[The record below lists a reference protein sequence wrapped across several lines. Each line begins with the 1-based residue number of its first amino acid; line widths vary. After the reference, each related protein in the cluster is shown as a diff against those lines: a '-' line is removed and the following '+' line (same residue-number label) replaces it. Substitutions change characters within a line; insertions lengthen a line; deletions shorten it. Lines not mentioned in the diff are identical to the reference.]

1 MNQTSDNMNNGNVIK
16 DLDVSIIIGSY
27 NRAEMLAQTLSSLTA
42 LDTQLDSGDHF
53 TYEVVVIDNASTDNT
68 QETIS
73 QFTSSDKSGSA
84 TQVRGF
90 YEKEAGVTYARNC
103 GIEASVGKWIAFH
116 DDDQKA
122 HPRWLA
128 ELINL
133 ATRRNLN
140 IVGGAVHLLLP
151 ESNTR
156 VLSPQLR
163 QLLGEKVGMT
173 EEQAYG
179 RKRIP
184 GTNNL
189 LVRRSVLD
197 EVGIFDT
204 RIKNG
209 GEDAEL
215 YRRIRTAGYK
225 AWFTPKAIVYHII
238 PEPRMENDYMHW
250 TATRIGHHLALR
262 ELNDWGRLGLTFM
275 LFARAGQALL
285 NYLPRYLAASIT
297 GQQEKALGLKSLLWR
312 SKAYLAEGWKL
323 LVRGSDL
330 EENSIN
336 FREGREL
343 LVQGKKLPN

>member
-1 MNQTSDNMNNGNVIK
+1 MEV
-16 DLDVSIIIGSY
+16 DVSVIVGSY
-27 NRAEMLAQTLSSLTA
+27 NRAEMLAQTLASLTA
-42 LDTQLDSGDHF
+42 LDTQLDSGEHF
-53 TYEVVVIDNASTDNT
+53 SFEVIAVDNASTDNT
-68 QETIS
+68 QEIIT
-73 QFTSSDKSGSA
+73 QFTSPDKRGSA
-84 TQVRGF
+84 NQVRGYF
-90 YEKEAGVTYARNC
+90 EREAGVTYARNS
-103 GIEASVGKWIAFH
+103 GIEAAVGKWIAFH

-128 ELINL
+128 ELLNL
-133 ATRRNLN
+133 ASRRELS
-140 IVGGAVHLLLP
+140 IVGGAVHLVLP

-173 EEQAYG
+173 EEQPYG

-215 YRRIRTAGYK
+215 YRRIRTAGYQ
-225 AWFTPKAIVYHII
+225 AWYTPKAIVYHLI
-238 PEPRMENDYMHW
+238 PEPRMENDYMRW

-262 ELNDWGRLGLTFM
+262 ELKDWGRLGLAFM
-275 LFARAGQALL
+275 LFARTGQAML
-285 NYLPRYLAASIT
+285 NYLPRYLFTLIT
-297 GQQEKALGLKSLLWR
+297 GQKENALGMKSLLWR
-312 SKAYLAEGWKL
+312 SSAYLSESWKL
-323 LVRGSDL
+323 LTRGNELD
-330 EENSIN
+330 EGAIN

-343 LVQGKKLPN
+343 LVRGKKTAN

>member
-1 MNQTSDNMNNGNVIK
+1 MNNPSNNLNK
-16 DLDVSIIIGSY
+16 RSDLQEVDVSIIIGSY
-27 NRAEMLAQTLSSLTA
+27 NRAEMLAQTLASLTA

-68 QETIS
+68 QEIIS
-73 QFTSSDKSGSA
+73 NYTSDDQRGTA

-90 YEKEAGVTYARNC
+90 FEEQAGVTYARNC
-103 GIEASVGKWIAFH
+103 GIHASVGKWIAFH

-133 ATRRNLN
+133 ADRRNLK
-140 IVGGAVHLLLP
+140 IAGGAVQLLLP

-173 EEQAYG
+173 TEQPYG

-189 LVRRSVLD
+189 LVRRSILD

-215 YRRIRTAGYK
+215 YRRIRTAGYQ

-238 PEPRMENDYMHW
+238 PEARMENEYMRW

-262 ELNDWGRLGLTFM
+262 ELNDWGRLGLAFM
-275 LFARAGQALL
+275 LLARTGQAGL
-285 NYLPRYLAASIT
+285 NYLPRYMAALVT
-297 GQQEKALGLKSLLWR
+297 RHQEKRLGIQSLLWR
-312 SKAYLAEGWKL
+312 SRAYLTEGWKL
-323 LVRGSDL
+323 LVRGNQL
-330 EENSIN
+330 EESPIN

-343 LVQGKKLPN
+343 LVKGKKLSN